1 MDKNPFNSIKEHI
14 RDQVLNYAT
23 MTDLTYHQRL
33 LVYIKANPQLLRQS
47 QSSLRLNQASA
58 LEESKTF
65 ESPSQE
71 DH

>member
-33 LVYIKANPQLLRQS
+33 LAYIKANPQLLQQS
-47 QSSLRLNQASA
+47 HSSLRLNQASA